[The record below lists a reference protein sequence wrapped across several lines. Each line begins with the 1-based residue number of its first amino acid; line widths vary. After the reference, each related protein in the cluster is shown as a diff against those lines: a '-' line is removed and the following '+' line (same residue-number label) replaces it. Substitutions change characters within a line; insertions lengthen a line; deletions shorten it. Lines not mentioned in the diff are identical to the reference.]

1 MTIPISVQLKVF
13 TSDAAHAAVQ
23 LSEDRCSH
31 QVPSAPKPAAV
42 AAPAAS
48 RARNA
53 AAKANSEDK
62 WAKREADAKAKA
74 KPRTNRRPIGSK
86 TDEETLAEENSMLR
100 LLLKAQEENKR
111 LADENKRLKAELR

>member
-1 MTIPISVQLKVF
+1 MLHTAQ
-13 TSDAAHAAVQ
+13 
-23 LSEDRCSH
+23 CSH
-31 QVPSAPKPAAV
+31 QVSSAPKPAAA

-86 TDEETLAEENSMLR
+86 TDEQTMAEENSVLR

-111 LADENKRLKAELR
+111 LTDENKRLKAELR